1 MIRAE
6 EYGVVVEQLDTDE
19 QAQDQNVVGDEYM
32 TITKIVPIYDILA
45 INFDLKT
52 KTLKNLITYDPNKDD
67 PLNKYTYE
75 EKHGGLNPPQGTPS
89 PVNPHRGLR
98 PP

>member
-1 MIRAE
+1 MV
-6 EYGVVVEQLDTDE
+6 GVSANTLHVLSYLTLFFIGGLD
-19 QAQDQNVVGDEYM
+19 NVVVGDEYM

-75 EKHGGLNPPQGTPS
+75 DKHGGL
-89 PVNPHRGLR
+89 R

>member
-1 MIRAE
+1 MDDDIIIQRSAPTN
-6 EYGVVVEQLDTDE
+6 VLKLDTDE

-75 EKHGGLNPPQGTPS
+75 DKHGGL
-89 PVNPHRGLR
+89 R
-98 PP
+98 PPLTPTGDSVPR